1 MGLLQDKL
9 SKFRLPQL
17 YMERGVKNFL
27 LDENGVIFAKDVT
40 VSELSSYCLL
50 YTSDVVEVRY
60 SNLLMENELSPY
72 RVGDNAPSSLGWNS
86 YVL

>member
-1 MGLLQDKL
+1 M
-9 SKFRLPQL
+9 
-17 YMERGVKNFL
+17 
-27 LDENGVIFAKDVT
+27 
-40 VSELSSYCLL
+40 
-50 YTSDVVEVRY
+50 DVVEVRY